1 MNTLSRRNFIKYLS
15 SSALISLFIPID
27 LSFGQSISTYKDKV
41 IFRFIEIILPINN
54 NNVLNREMFVSK
66 LQENLRNN
74 SNAKKIIDYGIKWF
88 DHNAFL
94 LYQKSQFLQLT
105 KTEQLD
111 IVSFTVNN
119 NVSLEKP
126 DPTKPWTDIRYGK
139 LFFNNLRSFT
149 FNEFYTSQVSWKCL
163 DYIGPPQF
171 SGNLD
176 YTKCS

>member
-1 MNTLSRRNFIKYLS
+1 MNRRNFIKYLS
-15 SSALISLFIPID
+15 STALLSLIVPVD
-27 LSFGQSISTYKDKV
+27 LSFGQSISTYKDRM
-41 IFRFIEIILPINN
+41 ISRFIEIILPIDNN
-54 NNVLNREMFVSK
+54 IINKVVFTSK
-66 LQENLRNN
+66 LRENLRNN

-111 IVSFTVNN
+111 IVNFTVNN
-119 NVSLEKP
+119 SVSLEKP

-149 FNEFYTSQVSWKCL
+149 FNEFYTSQAGWKFL
-163 DYIGPPQF
+163 DYSGPPQF

-176 YTKCS
+176 YTKCCS

>member
-1 MNTLSRRNFIKYLS
+1 MNRRNFIKYLS
-15 SSALISLFIPID
+15 STALLSLIVPVD
-27 LSFGQSISTYKDKV
+27 LSFGQSISTYKDRM
-41 IFRFIEIILPINN
+41 ISRFIEIILPIDNN
-54 NNVLNREMFVSK
+54 IINKEISTSK

-74 SNAKKIIDYGIKWF
+74 ANAEKIIDYGIKWF

-149 FNEFYTSQVSWKCL
+149 FNEFYTSKVSWKFL

>member
-1 MNTLSRRNFIKYLS
+1 MNRRNFIKYLS
-15 SSALISLFIPID
+15 STALLSLIVPVD
-27 LSFGQSISTYKDKV
+27 LSFGQSISTYKDRM
-41 IFRFIEIILPINN
+41 ISRFIEIILPIDNN
-54 NNVLNREMFVSK
+54 IINKEISTSK

-74 SNAKKIIDYGIKWF
+74 ANAEKIIDYGIKWF

-149 FNEFYTSQVSWKCL
+149 FNEFYTSQAGWKFL
-163 DYIGPPQF
+163 DYSGPPQF

-176 YTKCS
+176 YTKCSS

>member
-1 MNTLSRRNFIKYLS
+1 MNRRNFIKYLS
-15 SSALISLFIPID
+15 STALLSLIVPVD
-27 LSFGQSISTYKDKV
+27 LSFGQSISTYKDRM
-41 IFRFIEIILPINN
+41 ISRFIEIILPIDNN
-54 NNVLNREMFVSK
+54 IINKEISTSK

-74 SNAKKIIDYGIKWF
+74 ANAEKIIDYGIKWF

-149 FNEFYTSQVSWKCL
+149 FNEFYTSQVSWKFL

>member
-1 MNTLSRRNFIKYLS
+1 MNRRIFIKYLS
-15 SSALISLFIPID
+15 STALLSLFIPID
-27 LSFGQSISTYKDKV
+27 LSFGQSISTYKDRM
-41 IFRFIEIILPINN
+41 ISRFIEIILPINN

-74 SNAKKIIDYGIKWF
+74 SNAEKIIDYGIKWF
-88 DHNAFL
+88 DYNAFL

-111 IVSFTVNN
+111 IINFTVNN
-119 NVSLEKP
+119 TVSLEKP

-149 FNEFYTSQVSWKCL
+149 FNEFYTSQAGWKFL
-163 DYIGPPQF
+163 DYSGPPQF

-176 YTKCS
+176 YTKCCS